1 MNVIPRSD
9 GGAHQPNALFFRKA
23 MLSKMKAA
31 HPDGG
36 NALACPSECAIE
48 HVTGSSSWRCNQ
60 WDLIHGAILLRE

>member
-36 NALACPSECAIE
+36 NALACPS
-48 HVTGSSSWRCNQ
+48 
-60 WDLIHGAILLRE
+60 